1 MTHRRSM
8 AGPVLLM
15 TLSLALLSVACGGS
29 DKEASTGASKSVK
42 VDVVNISYA
51 PDPVEVAVGTEITWT
66 NRDEGV
72 HHTVTSGLPGDK
84 GVPGLD
90 QEEPSK
96 PDGVFDGDLPGAGDS
111 YSFTFDEA
119 GTYTYFCGIHS
130 SMTGEVVVR

>member
-1 MTHRRSM
+1 M

-15 TLSLALLSVACGGS
+15 TFSLALLNVACGGS
-29 DKEASTGASKSVK
+29 EKEASAEASRSLK

-66 NRDEGV
+66 NLDEGV

-90 QEEPSK
+90 QEEPPE
-96 PDGVFDGDLPGAGDS
+96 PDGIFDGDLPGAGDS
-111 YSFTFDEA
+111 FVFTFDDA
-119 GTYTYFCGIHS
+119 GTYTYFCRIHP
-130 SMTGEVVVR
+130 SMTGEVIVR